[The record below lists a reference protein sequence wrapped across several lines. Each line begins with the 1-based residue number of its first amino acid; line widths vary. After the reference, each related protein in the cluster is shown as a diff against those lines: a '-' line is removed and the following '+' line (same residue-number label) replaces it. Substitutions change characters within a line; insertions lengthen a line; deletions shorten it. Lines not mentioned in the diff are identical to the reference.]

1 MPVLRL
7 AAAVVGVAGL
17 FLPATLRPAGPAALI
32 AWCYHGAAG
41 LLLLFAL
48 RPLASASSGGVAA
61 VAGMVFGAPVERAL
75 RWCYIVGVTAG
86 QAVVAT
92 VGGHLV
98 ATAASAPWVQLPAT
112 LVILAGAA
120 IATAGGWRA
129 PAWVSPASFAAVIAC
144 VLAGST
150 VSFSAAGAA
159 ALGWPQLAVIAVF
172 AVVGWESVLRLAAP
186 PVWAVVAAAGAVA
199 VIYLS
204 AATLLYGGAL
214 GPAGRP
220 LTALAAI
227 VCAVA
232 CQRNVAMVA
241 DLTVADRVGV
251 DVTATGRGR
260 TLAVVAA
267 SVCALVAAGGAV
279 LIHQE
284 RISVFSVLSVPG
296 AMGLAVFVT
305 AALVGAYAGRG
316 WARACALLAASA
328 YLTLLPFA
336 GYPAWLAVVLFVI
349 AFAASGGRHALVLPR
364 FLRRLPRRSERSG

>member
-41 LLLLFAL
+41 LLLLLAL
-48 RPLASASSGGVAA
+48 RPLASPSSGGVAA
-61 VAGMVFGAPVERAL
+61 VAGMVFGAPVQRAL

-98 ATAASAPWVQLPAT
+98 AAAASAPWVQLPAT

-120 IATAGGWRA
+120 VATAGGWRA
-129 PAWVSPASFAAVIAC
+129 PAWVSPAGFAAVIAC
-144 VLAGST
+144 ILAGST
-150 VSFSAAGAA
+150 VALSGAGAA
-159 ALGWPQLAVIAVF
+159 AFSWPQLAVIAVF
-172 AVVGWESVLRLAAP
+172 AFVGWESVLRLAAP
-186 PVWAVVAAAGAVA
+186 PVWAVAAAAGAVA
-199 VIYLS
+199 AIYLS
-204 AATLLYGGAL
+204 AATLPHDGTA
-214 GPAGRP
+214 GPAGRA
-220 LTALAAI
+220 LMALAAI

-241 DLTVADRVGV
+241 DLAVADRAGV
-251 DVTATGRGR
+251 EATATGRGR
-260 TLAVVAA
+260 TRAVVAGA
-267 SVCALVAAGGAV
+267 CALVAAGGAV
-279 LIHQE
+279 LIGQE
-284 RISVFSVLSVPG
+284 RISVFSVLLIPG

-305 AALVGAYAGRG
+305 AALAGAHAGRG
-316 WARACALLAASA
+316 WARACALLAAAA

-336 GYPAWLAVVLFVI
+336 GYPAWLAVILFVL
-349 AFAASGGRHALVLPR
+349 AFAVSGGRHALVLPR